1 MWHRRM
7 GSLQGWNIR
16 SDTIQVSRTGIRSH
30 AARGNTRASS
40 SAKMCFCRMG
50 DQGMSGR
57 GPPPPGH
64 GSGHLGH
71 HPLVRRRLFCL
82 PLTCLTPK
90 PVQEARYMPV
100 YIGAPAQASCSAI
113 CRGEQTRV
121 HSTIWMLTA
130 ELISGGLLPM
140 QINLRS
146 IAKRRMRGIYHAL
159 AIRSAAITQGEASFG
174 GMGQGMPGWR
184 PPPPPMH
191 GMPVPPLP
199 RPGGPWGGT
208 VSFGAQTHVPMQRQ
222 APSQQ
227 AQQPAWWYVGAPGA
241 LPLKAL

>member
-1 MWHRRM
+1 
-7 GSLQGWNIR
+7 
-16 SDTIQVSRTGIRSH
+16 
-30 AARGNTRASS
+30 
-40 SAKMCFCRMG
+40 MG

-71 HPLVRRRLFCL
+71 HPL
-82 PLTCLTPK
+82 
-90 PVQEARYMPV
+90 
-100 YIGAPAQASCSAI
+100 
-113 CRGEQTRV
+113 
-121 HSTIWMLTA
+121 
-130 ELISGGLLPM
+130 
-140 QINLRS
+140 
-146 IAKRRMRGIYHAL
+146 
-159 AIRSAAITQGEASFG
+159 GEASFG

-241 LPLKAL
+241 AAAASTAPYPGGAAQLPAQWPHPGALPLPAHPGAPHHPGSLPAAAYTFPPGQQQPHSQEEP